1 MHTPEKGLEWIE
13 RDYVL
18 LAVDANQNI
27 GGFVSVGKCAVPFG
41 QVTTRDGE
49 IKKMYVDQKY
59 FGTGLAHILFK
70 KGFEWVNQTF
80 PGNIYISSFSGN
92 DRAFKF
98 YQKQGFELVGTC
110 KYPVGNTEDL
120 DYREAAYPGQII
132 NKRRPAYTGDIMNK
146 RDPGQIVNKRAPA
159 YCAIPPCDG
168 FYEKRSAAFCPFP
181 PCPADDN

>member
-1 MHTPEKGLEWIE
+1 MQIDSITYRQANENDAEQLIDFFINGYTNTFGSNYDPADLKLFLDMHTPEKGLEWIE

-18 LAVDANQNI
+18 LAVDDNQNI

-120 DYREAAYPGQII
+120 DYVLRYV
-132 NKRRPAYTGDIMNK
+132 K
-146 RDPGQIVNKRAPA
+146 
-159 YCAIPPCDG
+159 
-168 FYEKRSAAFCPFP
+168 
-181 PCPADDN
+181 